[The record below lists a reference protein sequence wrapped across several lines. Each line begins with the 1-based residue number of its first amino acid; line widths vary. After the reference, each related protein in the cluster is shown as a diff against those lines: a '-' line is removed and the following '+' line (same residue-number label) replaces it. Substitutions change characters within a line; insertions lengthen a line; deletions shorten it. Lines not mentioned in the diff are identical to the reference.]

1 MWRDPWERRK
11 PPEYYRAAE
20 FEKLQWACGIPSR
33 HWNTKLSSIHPTA
46 VIHDFK
52 GNVDRIKAIDQAQYL
67 EERVHK
73 PELLNCNRIACFTSI
88 PTDEHALAAACLLAS
103 AYIEM
108 ARDAGKAVRV
118 RIDDIQDY
126 EKAEKF
132 NKEFYSVAPDIV
144 ILYNLNDNSSR
155 QRLSLA
161 CDLMKNFEGTYRAVV
176 ATSDNSLKFAREKLY
191 LEPQEVYQFEGR
203 PRKISSR

>member
-1 MWRDPWERRK
+1 M
-11 PPEYYRAAE
+11 
-20 FEKLQWACGIPSR
+20 
-33 HWNTKLSSIHPTA
+33 
-46 VIHDFK
+46 
-52 GNVDRIKAIDQAQYL
+52 DRIKATDQAQYL
-67 EERVHK
+67 EERVHH
-73 PELLNCNRIACFTSI
+73 PELLNCNRFACFASI

-108 ARDAGKAVRV
+108 TAEAEEVMRV

-126 EKAEKF
+126 EKAEKL
-132 NKEFYSVAPDIV
+132 NKEFYSVTPDIV

-161 CDLMKNFEGTYRAVV
+161 CDLMKNFEGIYRAVV
-176 ATSDNSLKFAREKLY
+176 VTSDNSLKFAREKLY
-191 LEPQEVYQFEGR
+191 LDPQEVYQFEGR